1 MTTHTHYQET
11 DLDDVL
17 RYYANGFTPD
27 PGETII
33 KVETFIDI
41 TKNKVLFKMLVEE
54 KEKTES

>member
-1 MTTHTHYQET
+1 MTTRTHYQET

-17 RYYANGFTPD
+17 RYFAKGFTPD
-27 PGETII
+27 QGETIV

-54 KEKTES
+54 KEK